1 MAERS
6 QGPRDRLARLP
17 RESRNNDE
25 IISKIDRNSGIST
38 RSLAPGKTAK
48 IGENLRIVDLGP
60 RPRAGGVLDEP
71 VVLGPLLLGVP
82 LLELLQEGVVLRRLP
97 YESLGENDDS
107 SKSAITP

>member
-1 MAERS
+1 M
-6 QGPRDRLARLP
+6 
-17 RESRNNDE
+17 
-25 IISKIDRNSGIST
+25 
-38 RSLAPGKTAK
+38 APGKTAK

-107 SKSAITP
+107 SKSASTP